1 MSREVCGDEEDFVR
15 GITSAQFD
23 DGELS
28 SEFFSGKAVSVSRL
42 CVANERDSVALL
54 KEILERSPSGV
65 SWKGYATFGHSA
77 LKLKTAEY
85 VAGNKSL
92 KDARFTIW
100 VEKDA
105 TTENP
110 GHAEVMP
117 RVPRGLAKHLL
128 HEIDFFRLCLE
139 TAA

>member
-54 KEILERSPSGV
+54 KEILEWCDVTLECG
-65 SWKGYATFGHSA
+65 
-77 LKLKTAEY
+77 
-85 VAGNKSL
+85 SL
-92 KDARFTIW
+92 YWFPYEGT
-100 VEKDA
+100 
-105 TTENP
+105 
-110 GHAEVMP
+110 
-117 RVPRGLAKHLL
+117 
-128 HEIDFFRLCLE
+128 
-139 TAA
+139 